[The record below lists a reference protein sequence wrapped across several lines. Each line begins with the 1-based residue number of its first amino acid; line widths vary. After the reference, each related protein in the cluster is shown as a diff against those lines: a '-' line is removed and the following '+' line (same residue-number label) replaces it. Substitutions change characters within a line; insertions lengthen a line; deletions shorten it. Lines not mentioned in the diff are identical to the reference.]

1 MSMLQCWTGG
11 MVMLLVLGQ
20 GAQAGMTA
28 SQSNDPNVDL
38 TASLT
43 ALLGRETSGLGAVDP
58 ARLQEL
64 ATAPVR
70 TAAKTVKANK
80 AAAVKAPAGPTYDE
94 AWLASLPVPQENP
107 QFDCLATAL
116 YFEARG
122 ESVKGQVAVAE
133 VILNRVDLPNYP
145 RTICGVVNQRG
156 AGGCQFSYVCDGLSD
171 AIREPAAW
179 ERAARIAGAMMQG
192 APRILTDG
200 ATHFHTPA
208 VRPDWSRRFAHTAT
222 IGAHIF
228 YRQPIRTAMN

>member
-1 MSMLQCWTGG
+1 
-11 MVMLLVLGQ
+11 MLLVLGQ

-80 AAAVKAPAGPTYDE
+80 ATAVKAPAAPTYDE

>member
-1 MSMLQCWTGG
+1 
-11 MVMLLVLGQ
+11 MLLVLGQ

-80 AAAVKAPAGPTYDE
+80 AAAAKAPAAPSYDE